1 MSTYR
6 CLVISREGQRDWR
19 LVDAPDQNNA
29 VAKLRAD
36 GHTPLKISSGPP
48 SLLDRLN
55 QPVRM
60 TNTLTVADQ
69 ALIMTQLATLIR
81 AGLPI
86 DRSLDLL
93 REQAGR
99 ARQRMLLG
107 QVLAHVRGGGTLAQA
122 IGQLGSF
129 PAYVIGV
136 VRSAERTGRLGDALA
151 ALAERLT
158 MAASTRRQLI
168 TALTYP
174 AAVLVA
180 TLFALG
186 LVLTLV
192 IPQFAP
198 IFEGQE
204 DRLPEVTRAVLY
216 LSAVTL
222 GHALLLIIAI
232 PILPSA
238 AWLIVRSQTGA
249 ALLARHRTAI
259 PGLKM
264 RDQYLAGQ
272 FIAIFATLVGN
283 GVSVVNALPL
293 ARDAMGSARWR
304 SCIAEVEQTVRA
316 GSRLSAALA
325 RTSLVPAAAV
335 RLIEIG
341 EHSGELAQ
349 TCHEASN
356 IIAENVRARIE
367 RIVALAN
374 PIAIISLGGL
384 VGLLVA
390 GVMLGIFSLGD
401 FAG

>member
-1 MSTYR
+1 MSAYR

-19 LVDAPDQNNA
+19 IVDALDQNSV

-36 GHTPLKISSGPP
+36 GHTPLKITSGPA
-48 SLLDRLN
+48 SLFARLN
-55 QPVRM
+55 QPIRIGG
-60 TNTLTVADQ
+60 NLSVADQ

-107 QVLAHVRGGGTLAQA
+107 QVLAHVRGGGSLAQ
-122 IGQLGSF
+122 GLEQLGSF

-136 VRSAERTGRLGDALA
+136 VWSAERTGRLGDALA
-151 ALAERLT
+151 ALADRLGT
-158 MAASTRRQLI
+158 ASATRRQLV

-174 AAVLVA
+174 AAVLAA
-180 TLFALG
+180 TLLALG

-198 IFEGQE
+198 IFAGQE
-204 DRLPEVTRAVLY
+204 DKLPNLTRLVLY
-216 LSAVTL
+216 LSDLTSS
-222 GHALLLIIAI
+222 HALLLIVLIAS
-232 PILPSA
+232 LPLATWLMLRSA
-238 AWLIVRSQTGA
+238 LGGA
-249 ALLARHRTAI
+249 LFARYRYHI
-259 PGLKM
+259 PGLRM

-283 GVSVVNALPL
+283 GVPVVSALSL
-293 ARDAMGSARWR
+293 VREAIGSQRWR
-304 SCIAEVEQTVRA
+304 ACLGGVEQAVRA
-316 GSRLSAALA
+316 GSRLSSALS
-325 RTSLVPAAAV
+325 RTALIPAAAV
-335 RLIEIG
+335 KLIEVG

-349 TCHEASN
+349 TCQEASS

>member
-1 MSTYR
+1 MSAYR

-19 LVDAPDQNNA
+19 IVDALDQNSV

-36 GHTPLKISSGPP
+36 GHTPLKITSGPA
-48 SLLDRLN
+48 SLFDRLN
-55 QPVRM
+55 QPIRIGG
-60 TNTLTVADQ
+60 NLSVADQ

-107 QVLAHVRGGGTLAQA
+107 QVLAHVRGGGSLAQ
-122 IGQLGSF
+122 GLEQLGSF

-136 VRSAERTGRLGDALA
+136 VWSAERTGRLGDALA
-151 ALAERLT
+151 ALADRLGT
-158 MAASTRRQLI
+158 ASATRRQLV

-174 AAVLVA
+174 AAVLAA
-180 TLFALG
+180 TLLALG

-198 IFEGQE
+198 IFAGQE
-204 DRLPEVTRAVLY
+204 DKLPNLTRLVLY
-216 LSAVTL
+216 LSDLTSS
-222 GHALLLIIAI
+222 HALLLIVLIAS
-232 PILPSA
+232 LPLATWLMLRSA
-238 AWLIVRSQTGA
+238 LGGA
-249 ALLARHRTAI
+249 LFARYRYHI
-259 PGLKM
+259 PGLRM

-283 GVSVVNALPL
+283 GVPVVSALSL
-293 ARDAMGSARWR
+293 VREAIGSQRWR
-304 SCIAEVEQTVRA
+304 ACLGGVEQAVRA
-316 GSRLSAALA
+316 GSRLSSALS
-325 RTSLVPAAAV
+325 RTALIPAAAV
-335 RLIEIG
+335 KLIEVG

-349 TCHEASN
+349 TCQEASS

>member
-1 MSTYR
+1 MSAYR

-19 LVDAPDQNNA
+19 IVDALDQNSV
-29 VAKLRAD
+29 VAQLRAD
-36 GHTPLKISSGPP
+36 GHTPLKITSGPA
-48 SLLDRLN
+48 SLFDRLN
-55 QPVRM
+55 QPIRIGG
-60 TNTLTVADQ
+60 NLSVADQ

-107 QVLAHVRGGGTLAQA
+107 QVLAHVRGGGSLAQ
-122 IGQLGSF
+122 GLEQLGSF

-136 VRSAERTGRLGDALA
+136 VWSAERTGRLGDALA
-151 ALAERLT
+151 ALADRLGT
-158 MAASTRRQLI
+158 ASATRRQLV

-174 AAVLVA
+174 AAVLAA
-180 TLFALG
+180 TLLALG

-198 IFEGQE
+198 IFAGQE
-204 DRLPEVTRAVLY
+204 DKLPNLTRLVLY
-216 LSAVTL
+216 LSDLTSS
-222 GHALLLIIAI
+222 HALLLIVLIAS
-232 PILPSA
+232 LPLATWLMLRSA
-238 AWLIVRSQTGA
+238 LGGA
-249 ALLARHRTAI
+249 LFARYRYHI
-259 PGLKM
+259 PGLRM

-283 GVSVVNALPL
+283 GVPVVSALSL
-293 ARDAMGSARWR
+293 VREAIGSQRWR
-304 SCIAEVEQTVRA
+304 ACLGGVEQAVRA
-316 GSRLSAALA
+316 GSRLSSALS
-325 RTSLVPAAAV
+325 RTALIPAAAV
-335 RLIEIG
+335 KLIEVG

-349 TCHEASN
+349 TCQEASS

>member
-19 LVDAPDQNNA
+19 MVDALDQNNA

-55 QPVRM
+55 QPIRM
-60 TNTLTVADQ
+60 TTTLSVADQ

-122 IGQLGSF
+122 IEQLGSF

-151 ALAERLT
+151 ALAARLT

-180 TLFALG
+180 TLFSLG

-204 DRLPEVTRAVLY
+204 DKLPDVTRLVLY
-216 LSAVTL
+216 LSGVTS
-222 GHALLLIIAI
+222 GHALLLMFTI
-232 PILPSA
+232 PIVPMA
-238 AWLIVRSQTGA
+238 AWLMLRSQVGA
-249 ALLARHRTAI
+249 TFLARHRLRI

-304 SCIAEVEQTVRA
+304 ACIAEVEQAVRA
-316 GSRLSAALA
+316 GSRLSAALS